1 MVQWLVAHAKENIQE
16 LAMVFIDV
24 SKAFNS
30 VAHES
35 LVQELEYKGIL
46 EQLRNYFKLAFK
58 HAQDF
63 L

>member
-1 MVQWLVAHAKENIQE
+1 MAHAKENLQE

-35 LVQELEYKGIL
+35 LVQELEYIGIL

-58 HAQDF
+58 QA
-63 L
+63 

>member
-1 MVQWLVAHAKENIQE
+1 MAHAKENLQE

-58 HAQDF
+58 QA
-63 L
+63 

>member
-1 MVQWLVAHAKENIQE
+1 MVQWLVAHAKENLQE

-58 HAQDF
+58 QA
-63 L
+63 